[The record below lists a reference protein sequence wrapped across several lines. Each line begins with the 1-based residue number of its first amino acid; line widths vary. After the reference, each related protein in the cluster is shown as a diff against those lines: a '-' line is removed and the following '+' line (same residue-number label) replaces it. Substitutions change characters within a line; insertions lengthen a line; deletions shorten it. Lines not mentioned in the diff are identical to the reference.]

1 MYIEVV
7 TIKDFF
13 LGTTMRH
20 MMFSLIT
27 MLHVVNSY
35 YSFGK
40 ISLEISFIYVLYFFI
55 RFSLCIF

>member
-1 MYIEVV
+1 
-7 TIKDFF
+7 
-13 LGTTMRH
+13 MRH

-40 ISLEISFIYVLYFFI
+40 ISLEISFIYVLYFFYKVFI
-55 RFSLCIF
+55 MHFLKIKNYFG